1 MKAHVTS
8 VLAVVGVALFAILVY
23 LLQDTEDP
31 PAQGGTESPAAA
43 ASRAPSASA
52 SISATTSTTTTA
64 PSTGSASPDQPSAAD
79 RITTSSLLYFGRPFE
94 TIQIPGTYEGVDGA
108 TTLRLQLRR
117 GTEWEL
123 FPLPVV
129 TEPSGAFRAYVE
141 LGRGQHRLRLMDPDT
156 GMTSEVLTLLLL

>member
-1 MKAHVTS
+1 VRAHVTS
-8 VLAVVGVALFAILVY
+8 VLAVVGVAMFAIVVF
-23 LLQDTEDP
+23 LLQDTDDP
-31 PAQGGTESPAAA
+31 SAQGETNSPAVA

-52 SISATTSTTTTA
+52 SSSAMSPTTTTL
-64 PSTGSASPDQPSAAD
+64 PSTGSASPAQPSAAG

-117 GTEWEL
+117 GNEWEL

-141 LGRGQHRLRLMDPDT
+141 LSRGQHRLRLVDPDT
-156 GMTSEVLTLLLL
+156 GLTSEVLTLLLL